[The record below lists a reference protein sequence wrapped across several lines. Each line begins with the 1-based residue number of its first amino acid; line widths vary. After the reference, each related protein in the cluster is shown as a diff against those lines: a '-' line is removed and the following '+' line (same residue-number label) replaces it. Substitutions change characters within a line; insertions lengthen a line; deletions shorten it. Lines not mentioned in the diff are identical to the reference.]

1 MNLELQ
7 HERERSIRELDTS
20 CLLSDRERL
29 IVEREL
35 LLSDRELSWS
45 RAEAEFVYDQERLGA
60 GADRMKLRQE
70 RLQEQETRSG

>member
-29 IVEREL
+29 IVEQEL

-45 RAEAEFVYDQERLGA
+45 RAEAEFVYDQEHLGA
-60 GADRMKLRQE
+60 GTDRMKLRRE